1 MSAPM
6 PPDPQDSSTTPEASQ
21 KRAKRKRLV
30 LIATVGLVAIGVLYG
45 AWALLFA
52 GKSVTTDNAYTAAE
66 VAQITPL
73 VAGPVKEVKV
83 SDTQAV
89 KAGDVL
95 VILDDTDA
103 KIAVAQAEAD
113 LARTQRQVR
122 QLLGNDESLAG
133 QVALRAAEIATARS
147 GLTRVTAA
155 YEKAVIDERRRQNLV
170 EEGAVSKE
178 ELTNAQTQLR
188 EARAALEQAQARVR
202 AAEAA
207 KEAASGARTAN
218 SALIVDSTVDDNPA
232 VLAAKARLD
241 QARVNLERTVL
252 RAPFDGVIAQRSV
265 EIGQQVQTGVRLM
278 TVVPIDRIY
287 VDANFKEGQLQKV
300 RPGQH
305 VELTSDLYGSDV
317 VYTGRVEGFAGGSG
331 SAFAAIPAQNATGNW
346 IKVVQ
351 RLPVR
356 IWIDPEQLKQH
367 PLRVGLSMEATVD
380 LRDHGESQPVATRY

>member
-1 MSAPM
+1 MSDPIS
-6 PPDPQDSSTTPEASQ
+6 PDSQESSAKPDASQ
-21 KRAKRKRLV
+21 QKAKRKRLV
-30 LIATVGLVAIGVLYG
+30 LIVTTGLVAIGVLYG
-45 AWALLFA
+45 AWELLFA

-83 SDTQAV
+83 SDTHSV
-89 KAGDVL
+89 KTGDVL
-95 VILDDTDA
+95 VVIDDTDA

-122 QLLGNDESLAG
+122 QLMGNDQSLAG
-133 QVALRAAEIATARS
+133 QVSLRAAEIATARS
-147 GLTRVTAA
+147 DLTRATAA

-188 EARAALEQAQARVR
+188 EARAALEQANARVR

-207 KEAASGARTAN
+207 REAASGARTAN
-218 SALIVDSTVDDNPA
+218 SALIADSTVEDNPA
-232 VLAAKARLD
+232 VLMAKAKLN

-252 RAPFDGVIAQRSV
+252 RAPFDGVVAQRSV
-265 EIGQQVQTGVRLM
+265 ETGQQVQAGMRLM
-278 TVVPIDRIY
+278 TIVPVDRIY

-317 VYTGRVEGFAGGSG
+317 VYKGRVEGFAGGSG

-356 IWIDPEQLKQH
+356 IRLEPEQLKQH

-380 LRDHGESQPVATRY
+380 LSDHGDSKPVAAR

>member
-1 MSAPM
+1 MSDPM
-6 PPDPQDSSTTPEASQ
+6 SPDSQESSAKPDASQ
-21 KRAKRKRLV
+21 QKAKRKRLV
-30 LIATVGLVAIGVLYG
+30 LIVTTGLVAIGVLYG
-45 AWALLFA
+45 AWELLFA

-83 SDTQAV
+83 SDTHSV
-89 KAGDVL
+89 KTGDVL
-95 VILDDTDA
+95 VVIDDTDA

-122 QLLGNDESLAG
+122 QLMGNDQSLAG
-133 QVALRAAEIATARS
+133 QVSLRAAEIATARS
-147 GLTRVTAA
+147 DLTRATAA

-188 EARAALEQAQARVR
+188 EARAALEQANARVR

-207 KEAASGARTAN
+207 REAASGARTAN
-218 SALIVDSTVDDNPA
+218 SALIADSTVEDNPA
-232 VLAAKARLD
+232 VLMAKAKLN

-252 RAPFDGVIAQRSV
+252 RAPFDGVVAQRSV
-265 EIGQQVQTGVRLM
+265 ETGQQVQAGMRLM
-278 TVVPIDRIY
+278 TIVPVDRIY

-317 VYTGRVEGFAGGSG
+317 VYKGRVEGFAGGSG

-356 IWIDPEQLKQH
+356 IRLEPEQLKQH

-380 LRDHGESQPVATRY
+380 LSDHADSKPVAAR

>member
-1 MSAPM
+1 M

>member
-1 MSAPM
+1 
-6 PPDPQDSSTTPEASQ
+6 
-21 KRAKRKRLV
+21 
-30 LIATVGLVAIGVLYG
+30 
-45 AWALLFA
+45 
-52 GKSVTTDNAYTAAE
+52 
-66 VAQITPL
+66 
-73 VAGPVKEVKV
+73 
-83 SDTQAV
+83 
-89 KAGDVL
+89 
-95 VILDDTDA
+95 
-103 KIAVAQAEAD
+103 
-113 LARTQRQVR
+113 
-122 QLLGNDESLAG
+122 
-133 QVALRAAEIATARS
+133 RS

-287 VDANFKEGQLQKV
+287 VDANF
-300 RPGQH
+300 
-305 VELTSDLYGSDV
+305 
-317 VYTGRVEGFAGGSG
+317 
-331 SAFAAIPAQNATGNW
+331 
-346 IKVVQ
+346 
-351 RLPVR
+351 
-356 IWIDPEQLKQH
+356 
-367 PLRVGLSMEATVD
+367 
-380 LRDHGESQPVATRY
+380 

>member
-1 MSAPM
+1 EQVARWPWNAW
-6 PPDPQDSSTTPEASQ
+6 PDES
-21 KRAKRKRLV
+21 
-30 LIATVGLVAIGVLYG
+30 GLGG
-45 AWALLFA
+45 RMAWNPH
-52 GKSVTTDNAYTAAE
+52 NAYTAAE

-147 GLTRVTAA
+147 DLTRVTAA

-188 EARAALEQAQARVR
+188 EARAALEQAQAGVR

-380 LRDHGESQPVATRY
+380 LRDHGESQPVATR

>member
-147 GLTRVTAA
+147 DLTRVTAA

-380 LRDHGESQPVATRY
+380 LRDHGESQPVATR

>member
-1 MSAPM
+1 MLRC

-147 GLTRVTAA
+147 DLTRVTAA

-188 EARAALEQAQARVR
+188 EARAALEQAQAGVR

-367 PLRVGLSMEATVD
+367 PLRVGLSMEAAVD
-380 LRDHGESQPVATRY
+380 LRDHGESQPVATR

>member
-1 MSAPM
+1 MSASM
-6 PPDPQDSSTTPEASQ
+6 SPDPKESSATPDASQ

-30 LIATVGLVAIGVLYG
+30 LTVTMSLVAIGVCYG
-45 AWALLFA
+45 AWALLLA
-52 GKSVTTDNAYTAAE
+52 GDSVTTDNAYTAAE

-73 VAGPVKEVKV
+73 IAGPVKEVRV

-89 KAGDVL
+89 KNSDV
-95 VILDDTDA
+95 VVVLDDTDT
-103 KIAVAQAEAD
+103 KLAVAQAEAD
-113 LARTQRQVR
+113 LARTKRQVR
-122 QLLGNDESLAG
+122 QLLGNDQKLAG
-133 QVALRAAEIATARS
+133 LVALHAAEIATARS
-147 GLTRVTAA
+147 DLTRVKAA
-155 YEKAVIDERRRQNLV
+155 YEKAVIDERRRRNLV
-170 EEGAVSKE
+170 EEGAVSRE

-188 EARAALEQAQARVR
+188 EARAAIEQAQARVR

-218 SALIVDSTVDDNPA
+218 SALIADSTVEDNPA

-241 QARVNLERTVL
+241 QARANLERTVL
-252 RAPFDGVIAQRSV
+252 RAPFDGVVAQRSV
-265 EIGQQVQTGVRLM
+265 EVGQQVQAGVRLM

-287 VDANFKEGQLQKV
+287 VDANFKESQLQKV
-300 RPGQH
+300 RAGQR
-305 VELTSDLYGSDV
+305 VELVSDLYGSDV

-356 IWIDPEQLKQH
+356 IRMDSEQLKRH

-380 LRDHGESQPVATRY
+380 LRDHGDTQHVAARL

>member
-6 PPDPQDSSTTPEASQ
+6 PPDPQDSSTTPEASR

-147 GLTRVTAA
+147 DLTRVTAA
-155 YEKAVIDERRRQNLV
+155 YEKALIDERRRQNLV

-232 VLAAKARLD
+232 VLVAKARLD

-367 PLRVGLSMEATVD
+367 PLRVGLSMEAAVD
-380 LRDHGESQPVATRY
+380 LRDHGESQPVATR

>member
-147 GLTRVTAA
+147 DLTRVTAA
-155 YEKAVIDERRRQNLV
+155 YEAVIDERRRQNLV

-188 EARAALEQAQARVR
+188 EARAALEQAQAQVR

-380 LRDHGESQPVATRY
+380 LRDHGESQPVATR

>member
-1 MSAPM
+1 M
-6 PPDPQDSSTTPEASQ
+6 
-21 KRAKRKRLV
+21 
-30 LIATVGLVAIGVLYG
+30 
-45 AWALLFA
+45 
-52 GKSVTTDNAYTAAE
+52 
-66 VAQITPL
+66 
-73 VAGPVKEVKV
+73 
-83 SDTQAV
+83 
-89 KAGDVL
+89 
-95 VILDDTDA
+95 
-103 KIAVAQAEAD
+103 
-113 LARTQRQVR
+113 
-122 QLLGNDESLAG
+122 
-133 QVALRAAEIATARS
+133 
-147 GLTRVTAA
+147 
-155 YEKAVIDERRRQNLV
+155 
-170 EEGAVSKE
+170 
-178 ELTNAQTQLR
+178 
-188 EARAALEQAQARVR
+188 
-202 AAEAA
+202 
-207 KEAASGARTAN
+207 
-218 SALIVDSTVDDNPA
+218 STVDDNPA

-380 LRDHGESQPVATRY
+380 LRDHGESQPVATR

>member
-1 MSAPM
+1 M

-147 GLTRVTAA
+147 DLTRVTAA

-188 EARAALEQAQARVR
+188 EARAALEQAQAGVR

-367 PLRVGLSMEATVD
+367 PLRVGLSMEAAVD
-380 LRDHGESQPVATRY
+380 LRDHGESQPVATR

>member
-147 GLTRVTAA
+147 DLTRVTAA

-188 EARAALEQAQARVR
+188 EARAALEQAQAGVR

-380 LRDHGESQPVATRY
+380 LRDHGESQPVATR

>member
-1 MSAPM
+1 
-6 PPDPQDSSTTPEASQ
+6 
-21 KRAKRKRLV
+21 
-30 LIATVGLVAIGVLYG
+30 VGLVAIGVLYG

-147 GLTRVTAA
+147 DLTRVTAA

-188 EARAALEQAQARVR
+188 EARAALEQAQAGVR

-380 LRDHGESQPVATRY
+380 LRDHGESQPVATR

>member
-1 MSAPM
+1 MSDPM
-6 PPDPQDSSTTPEASQ
+6 PPEPQQSSAAPDASQ
-21 KRAKRKRLV
+21 QRAKRKRLV
-30 LIATVGLVAIGVLYG
+30 LIVTVGLVTIGLCYG
-45 AWALLFA
+45 VWELLFA
-52 GKSVTTDNAYTAAE
+52 GKSVTTENAYTAAE

-89 KAGDVL
+89 RTGEVL
-95 VILDDTDA
+95 VVLDDTDA
-103 KIAVAQAEAD
+103 RIAVAQAEAD
-113 LARTQRQVR
+113 LARTKRQVG

-133 QVALRAAEIATARS
+133 QVALRVAEIATAHSDLARA
-147 GLTRVTAA
+147 TAA
-155 YEKAVIDERRRQNLV
+155 YEKAAIDERRRQNLV

-188 EARAALEQAQARVR
+188 EARASMEQAQARIR
-202 AAEAA
+202 AADAA
-207 KEAASGARTAN
+207 RNSASGARTAN
-218 SALIVDSTVDDNPA
+218 SALIADSTIEDNPA
-232 VLAAKARLD
+232 VLVAKARLD

-252 RAPFDGVIAQRSV
+252 RAPFDGIVAQRSV
-265 EIGQQVQTGVRLM
+265 EIGQQVQSGVRLM

-305 VELTSDLYGSDV
+305 AELTSDLYGSDV
-317 VYTGRVEGFAGGSG
+317 VYTGRVVGFAGGSG
-331 SAFAAIPAQNATGNW
+331 SAFSAIPAQNATGNW

-356 IWIDPEQLKQH
+356 IQIDREQLKQH

-380 LRDHGESQPVATRY
+380 LRDRDESQPITAR

>member
-6 PPDPQDSSTTPEASQ
+6 PPDPQDSSTTPEASR

-147 GLTRVTAA
+147 DLTRVTAA

-218 SALIVDSTVDDNPA
+218 SALIVDSTVDGNPT
-232 VLAAKARLD
+232 VLVAKARLD

-380 LRDHGESQPVATRY
+380 LRDHGESQPVATR

>member
-147 GLTRVTAA
+147 DLTRVTAA

-188 EARAALEQAQARVR
+188 EARAALEQAQAGVR

-265 EIGQQVQTGVRLM
+265 EIGLQVQTGVRLM

-380 LRDHGESQPVATRY
+380 LRDHGESQPVATR

>member
-147 GLTRVTAA
+147 DLTRVTAA

-188 EARAALEQAQARVR
+188 EARAALEQAQAGVR

-367 PLRVGLSMEATVD
+367 PLRVGLSMEAAVD
-380 LRDHGESQPVATRY
+380 LRDHGESQPVATR

>member
-1 MSAPM
+1 MSDPM
-6 PPDPQDSSTTPEASQ
+6 PPEPQQSSAAPDASQ
-21 KRAKRKRLV
+21 QRAKRKRLV
-30 LIATVGLVAIGVLYG
+30 LIVTVGLVTIGLCYG
-45 AWALLFA
+45 VWELLFA
-52 GKSVTTDNAYTAAE
+52 GKSVTTENAYTAAE

-89 KAGDVL
+89 RTGEVL
-95 VILDDTDA
+95 VVLDDTDA
-103 KIAVAQAEAD
+103 RIAVAQAEAD
-113 LARTQRQVR
+113 LARTKRQVG

-133 QVALRAAEIATARS
+133 QVALRVAEIATARS
-147 GLTRVTAA
+147 DLARATAA
-155 YEKAVIDERRRQNLV
+155 YEKAAIDERRRQNLV

-188 EARAALEQAQARVR
+188 EARASMEQAQARIR
-202 AAEAA
+202 AADAA
-207 KEAASGARTAN
+207 RNSASGARTAN
-218 SALIVDSTVDDNPA
+218 SALIADSTIEDNPA
-232 VLAAKARLD
+232 VLVAKARLD

-252 RAPFDGVIAQRSV
+252 RAPFDGIVAQRSV
-265 EIGQQVQTGVRLM
+265 EIGQQVQSGVRLM

-305 VELTSDLYGSDV
+305 AELTSDLYGSDV
-317 VYTGRVEGFAGGSG
+317 VYTGRVVGFAGGSG
-331 SAFAAIPAQNATGNW
+331 SAFSAIPAQNATGNW

-356 IWIDPEQLKQH
+356 IQIDREQLKQH

-380 LRDHGESQPVATRY
+380 LRDRDESQPITAR

>member
-1 MSAPM
+1 MSDPM
-6 PPDPQDSSTTPEASQ
+6 SPDSQDSSAKPDTSQ
-21 KRAKRKRLV
+21 QRAKRKRLV
-30 LIATVGLVAIGVLYG
+30 LIVTLSLITIGILYG
-45 AWALLFA
+45 VWALLFA

-73 VAGPVKEVKV
+73 VAGPVKAVKV

-95 VILDDTDA
+95 VVLDDTDA

-113 LARTQRQVR
+113 LARTERQVR

-147 GLTRVTAA
+147 DLTRVTAA

-188 EARAALEQAQARVR
+188 EARAAMQQAQARVR

-218 SALIVDSTVDDNPA
+218 SALIVNSTVENNPA
-232 VLAAKARLD
+232 VLSAKAKLA

-252 RAPFDGVIAQRSV
+252 RAPFDGVVAQRAV
-265 EIGQQVQTGVRLM
+265 EMGQQVQAGVRLM

-287 VDANFKEGQLQKV
+287 VDANFKEVQLQKV

-305 VELTSDLYGSDV
+305 VELISDLYGSDV

-356 IWIDPEQLKQH
+356 IRLDPEQLKQH

-380 LRDHGESQPVATRY
+380 LRDHGDSQPVAAR

>member
-1 MSAPM
+1 MSDPIS
-6 PPDPQDSSTTPEASQ
+6 PDSQESSAKPDASQ
-21 KRAKRKRLV
+21 QKAKRKRLV
-30 LIATVGLVAIGVLYG
+30 LIVTTGLVAIGVLYG
-45 AWALLFA
+45 AWELLFA

-83 SDTQAV
+83 SDTHSV
-89 KAGDVL
+89 KTGDVL
-95 VILDDTDA
+95 VVIDDTDA

-122 QLLGNDESLAG
+122 QLMGNDQSLAG

-147 GLTRVTAA
+147 DLTRVTAA

-380 LRDHGESQPVATRY
+380 LRDHGESQPVATR

>member
-147 GLTRVTAA
+147 DLPRVTAA

-207 KEAASGARTAN
+207 KEAAIGARTAN

-380 LRDHGESQPVATRY
+380 LRDHGESQPVATR

>member
-147 GLTRVTAA
+147 DLTRVTAA

-188 EARAALEQAQARVR
+188 EARAALEQAQAQVR

-380 LRDHGESQPVATRY
+380 LRDHGESQPVATR

>member
-1 MSAPM
+1 MS
-6 PPDPQDSSTTPEASQ
+6 DPISSDSHESSATPEASQ
-21 KRAKRKRLV
+21 KRAKRKRLI
-30 LIATVGLVAIGVLYG
+30 LIVTTGLVVVGVCYG
-45 AWALLFA
+45 AWTLLFT

-89 KAGDVL
+89 KTGEVL
-95 VILDDTDA
+95 VVLDDTDA

-113 LARTQRQVR
+113 LARTKRQVR
-122 QLLGNDESLAG
+122 QLLGNDENLAG
-133 QVALRAAEIATARS
+133 QVALRVAEIATARS
-147 GLTRVTAA
+147 DLTRATAS

-170 EEGAVSKE
+170 AEGAVSKE

-188 EARAALEQAQARVR
+188 EARAALKQAQSRVR

-207 KEAASGARTAN
+207 REAASGARTAN
-218 SALIVDSTVDDNPA
+218 SALISDTTVEDNPA
-232 VLAAKARLD
+232 VLAAKAKLD

-252 RAPFDGVIAQRSV
+252 CSPFDGIIAQRSV
-265 EIGQQVQTGVRLM
+265 EIGQQVQAGMRLM

-287 VDANFKEGQLQKV
+287 VDANFKESQLQKV
-300 RPGQH
+300 RPGQQ
-305 VELTSDLYGSDV
+305 VELVSDLYGSDV
-317 VYTGRVEGFAGGSG
+317 VYTGHVEGFAGGSG

-356 IWIDPEQLKQH
+356 IQMDSEQLKQH

-380 LRDHGESQPVATRY
+380 LRDHGDSQPTAMR